1 MGEKCNMRRKEVRE
15 REREMRGDN
24 DDFEKKL
31 KC

>member
-15 REREMRGDN
+15 REMRGDN
-24 DDFEKKL
+24 DDFKKKL